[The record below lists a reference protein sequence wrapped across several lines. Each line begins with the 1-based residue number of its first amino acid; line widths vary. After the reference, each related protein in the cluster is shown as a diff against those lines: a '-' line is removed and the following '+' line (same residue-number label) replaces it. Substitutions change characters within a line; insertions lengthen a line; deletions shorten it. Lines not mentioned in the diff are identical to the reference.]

1 MSRRIPIAPITVPS
15 GSRSAEAFRL
25 VGITSPE
32 ALRGLRTTF
41 RVTPRSTTSPR
52 AATNSRVSSGL
63 MKRCRDCSS
72 TSSRRKP
79 SSCETASFA
88 CRIFPSR
95 SETNTGSGAF
105 AMMMS
110 AASAALGAAPS
121 PAVRARAPPFP
132 FGSAAGGVTTF
143 LAIVSLL
150 RTGLPDGR
158 CQCSF
163 SSAGTLLANASLARR
178 QDQDAALRDGAELEV
193 EVVAAREPPDD
204 RAEASHRQQSRE
216 RPAQWL
222 VERLVEVGVAEE
234 QGVARRLRAVRR
246 REQHR
251 DGVDLVHV
259 LERVERQLERLS
271 PQERVRATAADRA
284 VRTGATER

>member
-1 MSRRIPIAPITVPS
+1 MSRRTPIAPITLPS
-15 GSRSAEAFRL
+15 GSLSAEAFKL

-32 ALRGLRTTF
+32 ALRGFRTTF
-41 RVTPRSTTSPR
+41 RETPRSTTSSS

-63 MKRCRDCSS
+63 MKRDRDCSS

-79 SSCETASFA
+79 SRCETASFA

-95 SETNTGSGAF
+95 SETNTGSGAL

-121 PAVRARAPPFP
+121 RLARARARPFP
-132 FGSAAGGVTTF
+132 FVSAAGGVTTF

-178 QDQDAALRDGAELEV
+178 QDQDAALRDGTELEV
-193 EVVAAREPPDD
+193 EVAAAREPPDD
-204 RAEASHRQQSRE
+204 RAEASRRQQPRE
-216 RPAQWL
+216 RPAQRL
-222 VERLVEVGVAEE
+222 VGRLVEGGGA
-234 QGVARRLRAVRR
+234 GKKRVARRRPAVRR
-246 REQHR
+246 GGQNP
-251 DGVDLVHV
+251 DGVDLFHV
-259 LERVERQLERLS
+259 
-271 PQERVRATAADRA
+271 P
-284 VRTGATER
+284 